1 MFSILVID
9 DDKNIRYFLKEVLE
23 LEHYT
28 VYTAKD
34 GLEALDIFDKE
45 YIDLV
50 IVDIMMPNMNG
61 YEFTKTLRSINERLP
76 ILMISAKQLPNDRK
90 LGFKAGIDDFMSK
103 PLDNEE
109 LILHVN
115 ALLKRFKINNDR
127 RIIINDV
134 TLNYDSYTIT
144 TKNEIIELP
153 QKEFLLIY
161 KLLSYPNKIFTK
173 MELMDEIWGIDCD
186 TGWETLTVHV
196 NRLRKKLKDIEDF
209 EIVSIRGL
217 GYKAVK
223 KNEFK

>member
-223 KNEFK
+223 KNEF